1 MSNHRNGLLL
11 TESYVSGELACG
23 TVSRNSQL
31 NNHHMT
37 THGENSKDQHYSNSH
52 AKNTVNGDKTAGSSC
67 NSFRV
72 SETKTTAAAAAE
84 TTATTS
90 TRTKLG
96 YSRKMSLYHRN
107 PKLQANHKT
116 VLSRKIDR
124 KKKSKLQKMRKR
136 LTKLLHTHAALIMLS
151 FLVVMDATC
160 VIGQLLADIFIVKEK
175 LDRTET
181 EKHDLAEVLQTMF
194 PHFFNATDNLTLDQ
208 VLGHLKNTLEINDV
222 RNSSHYSQK
231 TPDSNGSD
239 ATHSPT
245 LIMGIPHHN
254 INATVLKEKQELLL
268 DMWKQLSKSLK
279 DHENILKL
287 IKTSQIM
294 LRRFSPSSNQSIIK
308 DKSKKYSS
316 NHFSRQSGGSEEVDT
331 LEEEHNVL
339 FEVTHVF
346 HLTSITILSILLFE
360 TLLKVFAM
368 GRKLLNHKIEVFD
381 AAVIVISWSL
391 DVAFKDGIWD
401 HPGSNAATILI
412 ILLPWRVIRIVN
424 SFVLVIQEK
433 DHVRLKLIKQR
444 FRSSERRTREYKEKL
459 NKYRVSSYRRG
470 TRYLNS
476 LGFKGPQIFNALQ
489 QKLRN
494 LLNVD
499 IDAFKKELDI
509 LLSTKPDEPTNRHE
523 TDGMKSFSDHNF
535 GLNAYRNLGPDED
548 TQDPIDEKR
557 KRSSLALK
565 ALSEFASLAMVST
578 VGSLPNLASK
588 SEFSSD
594 SSSSDDDD
602 DSSDQHK
609 GIDRSVSTDS
619 AFSQTDSLFSTV
631 SYQSDTPNN
640 NIRNNLT
647 YSHQTLGDSSSLPTY
662 EDAMTSVYKSD
673 DIQSK
678 NQHTKL

>member
-1 MSNHRNGLLL
+1 MALLL
-11 TESYVSGELACG
+11 KRRSNLDSPLTIKIPKIETWTTGNFSPISLSSFRSLDSSMNSSLSIASNDFLSRSSSCDSIISHDVQLKPALRNMG
-23 TVSRNSQL
+23 TVGDML
-31 NNHHMT
+31 NT
-37 THGENSKDQHYSNSH
+37 EPKPSKKKVTLQD
-52 AKNTVNGDKTAGSSC
+52 
-67 NSFRV
+67 
-72 SETKTTAAAAAE
+72 
-84 TTATTS
+84 
-90 TRTKLG
+90 
-96 YSRKMSLYHRN
+96 SL
-107 PKLQANHKT
+107 Q
-116 VLSRKIDR
+116 
-124 KKKSKLQKMRKR
+124 KKSKVRRMRKR
-136 LTKLLHTHAALIMLS
+136 ITKLLHTHAALIMLS

-194 PHFFNATDNLTLDQ
+194 PHFFNATDDLTLDQ

-222 RNSSHYSQK
+222 RNNSHYSQK
-231 TPDSNGSD
+231 TPKSNASDS
-239 ATHSPT
+239 THSPT

-294 LRRFSPSSNQSIIK
+294 LRRFSTSSNQSIIK

-316 NHFSRQSGGSEEVDT
+316 NHFSGQSGGSEEVDT

-339 FEVTHVF
+339 FEVTHIF

-459 NKYRVSSYRRG
+459 NKYRVQ
-470 TRYLNS
+470 TKS
-476 LGFKGPQIFNALQ
+476 LQGVCRKFGVPEYQITACMP
-489 QKLRN
+489 
-494 LLNVD
+494 
-499 IDAFKKELDI
+499 A
-509 LLSTKPDEPTNRHE
+509 
-523 TDGMKSFSDHNF
+523 
-535 GLNAYRNLGPDED
+535 
-548 TQDPIDEKR
+548 EKR

>member
-1 MSNHRNGLLL
+1 MIASTINKGIGL
-11 TESYVSGELACG
+11 
-23 TVSRNSQL
+23 R
-31 NNHHMT
+31 
-37 THGENSKDQHYSNSH
+37 
-52 AKNTVNGDKTAGSSC
+52 
-67 NSFRV
+67 
-72 SETKTTAAAAAE
+72 
-84 TTATTS
+84 
-90 TRTKLG
+90 
-96 YSRKMSLYHRN
+96 
-107 PKLQANHKT
+107 
-116 VLSRKIDR
+116 
-124 KKKSKLQKMRKR
+124 MRKR

-459 NKYRVSSYRRG
+459 NKYRIAMNSCSMRVRTDSVG
-470 TRYLNS
+470 AWTRYLNS

>member
-1 MSNHRNGLLL
+1 
-11 TESYVSGELACG
+11 
-23 TVSRNSQL
+23 
-31 NNHHMT
+31 
-37 THGENSKDQHYSNSH
+37 
-52 AKNTVNGDKTAGSSC
+52 
-67 NSFRV
+67 
-72 SETKTTAAAAAE
+72 
-84 TTATTS
+84 
-90 TRTKLG
+90 
-96 YSRKMSLYHRN
+96 
-107 PKLQANHKT
+107 
-116 VLSRKIDR
+116 
-124 KKKSKLQKMRKR
+124 
-136 LTKLLHTHAALIMLS
+136 MLS

-194 PHFFNATDNLTLDQ
+194 PHFFNATDDLTLDQ

-222 RNSSHYSQK
+222 RNNSHYSQK
-231 TPDSNGSD
+231 TPKSNASDS
-239 ATHSPT
+239 THSPT

-294 LRRFSPSSNQSIIK
+294 LRRFSTSSNQSIIK

-316 NHFSRQSGGSEEVDT
+316 NHFSGQSGGSEEVDT

-339 FEVTHVF
+339 FEVTHIF

-459 NKYRVSSYRRG
+459 NKYR
-470 TRYLNS
+470 
-476 LGFKGPQIFNALQ
+476 
-489 QKLRN
+489 
-494 LLNVD
+494 
-499 IDAFKKELDI
+499 
-509 LLSTKPDEPTNRHE
+509 
-523 TDGMKSFSDHNF
+523 
-535 GLNAYRNLGPDED
+535 
-548 TQDPIDEKR
+548 
-557 KRSSLALK
+557 
-565 ALSEFASLAMVST
+565 
-578 VGSLPNLASK
+578 
-588 SEFSSD
+588 
-594 SSSSDDDD
+594 
-602 DSSDQHK
+602 
-609 GIDRSVSTDS
+609 
-619 AFSQTDSLFSTV
+619 
-631 SYQSDTPNN
+631 
-640 NIRNNLT
+640 
-647 YSHQTLGDSSSLPTY
+647 
-662 EDAMTSVYKSD
+662 
-673 DIQSK
+673 
-678 NQHTKL
+678 